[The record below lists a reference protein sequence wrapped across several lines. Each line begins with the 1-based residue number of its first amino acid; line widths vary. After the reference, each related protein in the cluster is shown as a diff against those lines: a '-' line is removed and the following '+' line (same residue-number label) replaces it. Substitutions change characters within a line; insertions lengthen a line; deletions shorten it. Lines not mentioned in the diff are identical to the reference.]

1 MQQFD
6 HSDNAVQHS
15 SQPVVQLKSTHPSQ
29 ALHSHKSLSAHL
41 GADMKNDDGVS
52 ATQTLCP
59 VSRHSFS
66 KSDRMKMQVHLPD
79 I

>member
-1 MQQFD
+1 
-6 HSDNAVQHS
+6 
-15 SQPVVQLKSTHPSQ
+15 
-29 ALHSHKSLSAHL
+29 
-41 GADMKNDDGVS
+41 MKNDDGVS

-66 KSDRMKMQVHLPD
+66 KSDRMKMQVHLTD